1 MQKFID
7 NIDNKKV
14 TALKDLAEI
23 KPNSISALSL
33 VDRKSLVIKIVSAD
47 KSSEIPTHSS
57 TGDVL
62 VTVLEGKA
70 EITIDGEKFEV
81 SSEKSITIP
90 ANAPHSLKAI
100 EAFKV
105 LVMQIKSE

>member
-7 NIDNKKV
+7 NIDYKKV

-33 VDRKSLVIKIVSAD
+33 VDRKSLIIKIVSAD
-47 KSSEIPTHSS
+47 KASEIPTHSS

-81 SSEKSITIP
+81 SAEKSIIIP